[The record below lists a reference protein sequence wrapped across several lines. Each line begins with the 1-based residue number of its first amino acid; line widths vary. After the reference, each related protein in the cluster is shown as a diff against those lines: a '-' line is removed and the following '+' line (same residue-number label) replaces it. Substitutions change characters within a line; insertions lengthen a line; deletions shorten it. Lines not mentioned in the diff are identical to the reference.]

1 MKFFVVNSGRL
12 NAVNKRVSEACH
24 VGAGPILR
32 GTHTGKHAV
41 NVEIFKSDPAFEKVR
56 AVLESCQTAE
66 IDPADLR
73 SEEGVA

>member
-1 MKFFVVNSGRL
+1 MRFFVVNAGRL
-12 NAVNKRVSEACH
+12 NAINKRVSDACH
-24 VGAGPILR
+24 VGAVPILR
-32 GTHTGKHAV
+32 GTHAGKHAV

-56 AVLESCQTAE
+56 AMLESCPTAE